1 MDKEIIVTLT
11 SWKKRI
17 KFVPKVI
24 YMMTQQSIKPTKIIL
39 NLSSDEFSQ
48 KENELPE
55 DLIIL
60 QQNLDNFE
68 IYWVKEN
75 TKAFKKLL
83 PTLKRYIDRDC
94 WILTIDDDC
103 IYDRTYIEFMIK
115 TASHYSNYCITPGGA
130 GLWPHGAAMIY
141 DTKFFKNKSVFNITV
156 EEQNKIIASDKWYEA
171 AIKSNGYNFYRVRE
185 ISNHIKFI
193 NAGNPLGKLYYTPEQ
208 IKFRKKF
215 ITDRFKEMGYN
226 ITIG

>member
-1 MDKEIIVTLT
+1 
-11 SWKKRI
+11 
-17 KFVPKVI
+17 
-24 YMMTQQSIKPTKIIL
+24 
-39 NLSSDEFSQ
+39 
-48 KENELPE
+48 
-55 DLIIL
+55 
-60 QQNLDNFE
+60 
-68 IYWVKEN
+68 
-75 TKAFKKLL
+75 
-83 PTLKRYIDRDC
+83 
-94 WILTIDDDC
+94 
-103 IYDRTYIEFMIK
+103 
-115 TASHYSNYCITPGGA
+115 
-130 GLWPHGAAMIY
+130 MIY